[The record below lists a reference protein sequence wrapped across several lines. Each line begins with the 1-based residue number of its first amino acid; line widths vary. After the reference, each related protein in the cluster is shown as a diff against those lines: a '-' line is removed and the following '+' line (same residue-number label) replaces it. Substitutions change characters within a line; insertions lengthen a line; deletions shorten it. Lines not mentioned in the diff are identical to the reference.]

1 MKNILLI
8 GTGGTIAS
16 DVTEDGLA
24 PGADHRAAFEPSP
37 RHFRHLQ
44 CGLRTAFE
52 FGQHEY
58 APGALAENGP
68 LYPGKL

>member
-16 DVTEDGLA
+16 DVTENGLA
-24 PGADHRAAFEPSP
+24 RAAFEPSP